1 MSDAALNENV
11 ASAIEAIGSSAF
23 PKALNRMVDA
33 VVPFDFMVI
42 FAYQGNQVP
51 QDLFDSFPDKRR
63 KKIHIADYQEGPYLL
78 DPFYLASVKPVS
90 PGFYRLRDLA
100 PDRFYQSEY
109 YRGYYEQT
117 HLAEEVGFF
126 VSLPGAVSIVVSL
139 MRKGTVFSAREG
151 RLLARLFPIVEA
163 ACAKNWQD
171 TRPLFNASGQPRMG
185 KAKRDDISHVF
196 RQFGGDT
203 LTPREK
209 EVVEYTLKGHSAD
222 ATGKILGIA
231 PGTVRIHRR
240 NIYAKLRIHSQG
252 ELFSLFIA
260 RLSR

>member
-1 MSDAALNENV
+1 MSDIDLNQNIGSV
-11 ASAIEAIGSSAF
+11 IEAIASNRF
-23 PKALNRMVDA
+23 PEALERMVNG
-33 VVPFDFMVI
+33 VVSFDFMVI
-42 FAYQGNQVP
+42 FAFQGNQVP
-51 QDLFDSFPDKRR
+51 RNLFDSFPDSRR

-78 DPFYLASVKPVS
+78 DPFYLASVKPVA
-90 PGFYRLRDLA
+90 PGFYRLRELA

-126 VSLPGAVSIVVSL
+126 VTLPGAVSIVVSL

-151 RLLARLFPIVEA
+151 RVLTRLFPIVEA

-171 TRPLFNASGQPRMG
+171 TGSLFNATGQQRMS
-185 KAKRDDISHVF
+185 KAKRDDISRVF
-196 RQFGGDT
+196 RQFGGDR

-240 NIYAKLRIHSQG
+240 NIYAKLQIHSQG
-252 ELFSLFIA
+252 ELFSLFIS
-260 RLSR
+260 RLTP

>member
-1 MSDAALNENV
+1 MIA
-11 ASAIEAIGSSAF
+11 AIESNAF
-23 PKALNRMVDA
+23 PKALNALVNS

-51 QDLFDSFPDKRR
+51 IDLFDSFPDRRR

-78 DPFYLASVKPVS
+78 DPFYLASVEPVS
-90 PGFYRLRDLA
+90 PGFYRLKDLA

-117 HLAEEVGFF
+117 RLAEEVGFF
-126 VSLPGAVSIVVSL
+126 VSLPGAVSVVVSL
-139 MRKGTVFSAREG
+139 MRKDAVFSARES
-151 RLLARLFPIVEA
+151 RLLSRLFPIAEA
-163 ACAKNWQD
+163 ACARNWQD
-171 TRPLFNASGQPRMG
+171 VKTLFSKSAHDTNSVNS
-185 KAKRDDISHVF
+185 KDNISWAF
-196 RQFGGDT
+196 KEFGGDI

-222 ATGKILGIA
+222 ATGKILGIS

-240 NIYAKLRIHSQG
+240 NLYAKLRIHSQG
-252 ELFSLFIA
+252 ELFSLFISK
-260 RLSR
+260 LSR